1 MKAVILAAGEGLRCQ
16 PLTLTRSKVMLP
28 VANKPILE
36 HIINAL
42 ATCGINEIIMVVGYK
57 KERIMDYFLDGIDLG
72 VHITYIEQKGQLG
85 TAHAV
90 NQVSSYVDC
99 EFIVLNGDN
108 IIESSTISDILKGR
122 SGDVTLL
129 TVTREYAEGY
139 GIVTSTD
146 KRVLKIEEKPKEDIS
161 HMVNT
166 GIYIFNPDIFNE
178 IDFTTVSET
187 GEYAITDTIQKMI
200 DSGKTVNMVHSASTW
215 IDAVHS
221 WDLLRANAY
230 LLERHKHFINK
241 GTIEDGAVVRGNVS
255 IGANTIIRSG
265 SYIIGPAII
274 GTNCGIGPNTVILPS
289 TTIGDNC
296 TIEPSV
302 QIKNSI
308 IMRDVR
314 IGSFSYISNSI
325 IGAHNS
331 IGSNFITETG
341 DNISIEIKGIIHTAS
356 KLGTVIGDGNIIKHR
371 VLTEP
376 GKMIATGCSISSGI
390 IICKSIPE
398 NSLVI

>member
-36 HIINAL
+36 HVINAL
-42 ATCGINEIIMVVGYK
+42 KSCGINEIIMVVGYK
-57 KERIMDYFLDGIDLG
+57 KERIMDYFQDGVDFKTN
-72 VHITYIEQKGQLG
+72 ITYVEQKGQLG
-85 TAHAV
+85 TAHAIK
-90 NQVSSYVDC
+90 QASPHVDG

-108 IIESSTISDILKGR
+108 IIEASTITDIIKGK
-122 SGDVTLL
+122 SGDATLL

-139 GIVTSTD
+139 GVVIVHDGQVS
-146 KRVLKIEEKPKEDIS
+146 KIVEEPVEDIS

-166 GIYIFNPDIFNE
+166 GIYIFNPGIFEDI
-178 IDFTTVSET
+178 DLTPLSDT
-187 GEYAITDTIQKMI
+187 GEYAITDTIQQMI
-200 DSGKTVNMVHSASTW
+200 DAGKTINMVHTGSTW

-221 WDLLRANAY
+221 WDMLRSNAHLLDCQKQSVI
-230 LLERHKHFINK
+230 EGK
-241 GTIEDGAVVRGNVS
+241 IEDGAIIRGNVS
-255 IGANTIIRSG
+255 IGANTIVRSG

-274 GTNCGIGPNTVILPS
+274 GKNCGIGPNAVILPS
-289 TTIGDNC
+289 TTIGDNS

-308 IMRDVR
+308 IMRDVN
-314 IGSFSYISNSI
+314 IGSFSYVSNSI
-325 IGAHNS
+325 IGAHNNIS
-331 IGSNFITETG
+331 SHFVTETG
-341 DNISIEIKGIIHTAS
+341 EKLMIEIKGVLHNAA

-376 GKMIATGCSISSGI
+376 GKMIATDCTISSGVI
-390 IICKSIPE
+390 ISKDIPE
-398 NSLVI
+398 NSIVI

>member
-36 HIINAL
+36 HVINAL
-42 ATCGINEIIMVVGYK
+42 EPCGINEIIMVVGYK
-57 KERIMDYFLDGIDLG
+57 KERIMDYFKDGVDFKTN
-72 VHITYIEQKGQLG
+72 ITYVEQKGQLG
-85 TAHAV
+85 TAHAIK
-90 NQVSSYVDC
+90 QASPHIDG

-108 IIESSTISDILKGR
+108 IIEARTITDIIKGK
-122 SGDVTLL
+122 SGDATLL

-139 GIVTSTD
+139 GVVIVHEG
-146 KRVLKIEEKPKEDIS
+146 RVSKIVHEAIEDIS

-166 GIYIFNPDIFNE
+166 GIYIFNPWIFE
-178 IDFTTVSET
+178 YIDLTPLSEA
-187 GEYAITDTIQKMI
+187 GEYAITDTIQQMI
-200 DSGKTVNMVHSASTW
+200 VAGKTISMVHTEFTW

-221 WDLLRANAY
+221 WDMLRANAY
-230 LLERHKHFINK
+230 LLDCHEQTVINGK
-241 GTIEDGAVVRGNVS
+241 IEDGAVVRGNVS
-255 IGANTIIRSG
+255 IGANTIVRSG
-265 SYIIGPAII
+265 SYIIGPVII
-274 GTNCGIGPNTVILPS
+274 GKNCRIGPNVVILPS
-289 TTIGDNC
+289 TTIGDNS

-308 IMRDVR
+308 IMRDVN
-314 IGSFSYISNSI
+314 IGSFSYVSNSI
-325 IGAHNS
+325 IGAHNN

-341 DNISIEIKGIIHTAS
+341 EKLLIEIKGVLHNAV

-376 GKMIATGCSISSGI
+376 GKMIATNCKISSGVI
-390 IICKSIPE
+390 ISKDIPE
-398 NSLVI
+398 NSIVI